1 MTPSVT
7 GSPSA
12 APTVQKKAGSRISEL
27 DGLRGIAILLVLVFH
42 FTPRSGP
49 LSFMVH
55 VFQLGW
61 TGVDLFFV
69 LSGFLITG
77 ILVDTVGHRS
87 YYRNFIVRR
96 CLRIFPAY
104 YVSLV
109 ICCLLTYY
117 PFAPRWGEF
126 LRAGGWWYVTY
137 LGNVKVFLDA
147 AWPGLAILTPLWS
160 LQVEEQ
166 FYLSFP
172 LLVWALRRQ
181 TLARVLAVSVVA
193 ALGLRIALSVALPK
207 NMFGVYTLM
216 PCRMDALAMGGLIAI
231 AQRER
236 PEWLQSRWIG
246 WMTLAC
252 AVTVTAVVLLYSNSD
267 PWPFGMRT
275 IGYTAIDLLF
285 AGILVMLMHWR
296 QPLLVRICRWRFLVW
311 VGTISYGLYLLH
323 VPGELIGRILFAH
336 IVKLTPSGT
345 AEFFVS
351 MAVTLALAWL
361 SWTVFESRILRLKDR
376 FTVR

>member
-1 MTPSVT
+1 MTLPVT
-7 GSPSA
+7 GSAAA
-12 APTVQKKAGSRISEL
+12 APAVRKKAGSRISEL

-49 LSFMVH
+49 LFFMAH

-109 ICCLLTYY
+109 ICCILTYY

-126 LRAGGWWYVTY
+126 LHAGGWWYATY

-166 FYLSFP
+166 FYLTFP
-172 LLVWALRRQ
+172 LLVWAVQRR
-181 TLARVLAVSVVA
+181 TLGKVLAVSVVV
-193 ALGLRIALSVALPK
+193 ALGLRVALSVALPK
-207 NMFGVYTLM
+207 NMLGVYTLM

-231 AQRER
+231 AERER

-246 WMTLAC
+246 WMTLA
-252 AVTVTAVVLLYSNSD
+252 AAATVTAVVLFYSDSD

-275 IGYTAIDLLF
+275 VGYTAIDLVF

-296 QPLLVRICRWRFLVW
+296 QPFLLRICRWRFLVW
-311 VGTISYGLYLLH
+311 VGTISYGMYLLH
-323 VPGELIGRILFAH
+323 MPGELIGRILSAH
-336 IVKLTPSGT
+336 VVKLAPSGT

-351 MAVTLALAWL
+351 MGVTLVLAWI
-361 SWTVFESRILRLKDR
+361 SWTVFESRILRLKEK